1 MKLHLILAVALSAAL
16 PLCAIEWSPV
26 SSGAWEKSENGE
38 MTFNGSRFARLSAT
52 LPLEKGVFYK
62 FCWEARSAKPDGGKC
77 VFLIIRDKRLALGH
91 PLTANGEWQ
100 KNSVWFYSKTSG
112 DARVYFDVPEK
123 KDANWELR
131 GFSIRRYTPQE
142 VEKLVWRDNFGS
154 GSLPVNFYLKKE
166 TPGNSLKIIKDD
178 SFLSGTQ
185 SLVFEVGAST
195 PRPDGIRSHYLPL
208 LPGKNYLLTFW
219 GKSGRDLIMQPG
231 ISLWAPSGHQGKH
244 FTSLKKFA
252 FIPEWKKYT
261 MEFTV
266 PENASEYPDIQEC
279 MGMLIFMTND
289 PEASGPIYL
298 NEISLKVMP

>member
-26 SSGAWEKSENGE
+26 SSGAWKKSENGE

-62 FCWEARSAKPDGGKC
+62 FSWEARSAKPDGGKC
-77 VFLIIRDKRLALGH
+77 IFLIIRDKRLALGH

-112 DARVYFDVPEK
+112 DARVYFDIPEK

-142 VEKLVWRDNFGS
+142 VEKLVWRDNFES

-195 PRPDGIRSHYLPL
+195 PRPDGIRSH
-208 LPGKNYLLTFW
+208 
-219 GKSGRDLIMQPG
+219 
-231 ISLWAPSGHQGKH
+231 
-244 FTSLKKFA
+244 
-252 FIPEWKKYT
+252 
-261 MEFTV
+261 
-266 PENASEYPDIQEC
+266 
-279 MGMLIFMTND
+279 
-289 PEASGPIYL
+289 
-298 NEISLKVMP
+298 